1 MSSPKYHKSATRDV
15 RPFFETA
22 TLEES
27 LAATQI
33 RLYEDQPFTDA
44 SSFTIEAQDVSRLAI
59 VLRPSI
65 TEATLASASIVR
77 SKLLLAVTAANPFLK
92 RTELVYR
99 VSLKDDVPNEITVGS
114 EVLERLGGGSNI
126 TIETVLCLAT
136 ALKKE
141 AGKPFLQ
148 GHWISKK
155 TFDLR
160 PPKPTE
166 DFDVEPLGDEGWKA
180 MNYPA
185 KTLYHVDYYTGFNE
199 PADKSRPIAKVRIHE
214 DVHKKLAAENL
225 PAMSRPM
232 MAFLAAEIPC
242 QLLAAS
248 FHEWKD
254 ATAPEPRSPL
264 EAFFKRLKRVEPQL
278 TMASLSSW
286 AGQPGMPRIRAL
298 LHADQDSVRK
308 IVEV

>member
-27 LAATQI
+27 LAATHI

-59 VLRPSI
+59 VLRPSV
-65 TEATLASASIVR
+65 TEATLASASIPR
-77 SKLLLAVTAANPFLK
+77 SKLLLAVTAVNPFLK
-92 RTELVYR
+92 RTELVR
-99 VSLKDDVPNEITVGS
+99 SMALKDDIPSDIAIGS
-114 EVLERLGGGSNI
+114 EVLERLGGGSNL

-148 GHWISKK
+148 GHWLSKK
-155 TFDLR
+155 VFDLR

-166 DFDVEPLGDEGWKA
+166 DFDVEPIGDDGWKS
-180 MNYPA
+180 MGYPA

-199 PADKSRPIAKVRIHE
+199 PVDKSRPIAKVRIHE
-214 DVHKKLAAENL
+214 DVHKKLAADNL

-248 FHEWKD
+248 FNEWKD

-264 EAFFKRLKRVEPQL
+264 EAFFKRIKRVEPQL
-278 TMASLSSW
+278 TMTDLSLW

-308 IVEV
+308 IVEA